1 MTNGA
6 PQRSSIF
13 TGLLLIFLG
22 FLFLLQRFEP
32 QLGIGHLIRRYWP
45 LLLIVWGIAK
55 LIDHFST
62 SRTGEGRPP
71 ILSGPE
77 AALLILIV
85 AVLIGMSFSDWFPSF
100 ISTRFHGDS
109 DDDISIFGR
118 RYSESQE
125 ISKKAIPAGA
135 HVVIRTG
142 RGNITVHASSGND
155 LRVTASESAS
165 GSSEEAARDHLKNV
179 KVVIEESSRSFEVH
193 PVHQDDA
200 EGHVSVDLDVSVPNQ
215 ALVWTNTRLG
225 DISISGTTGAISAAP
240 EHGDVEIHDAADVSV
255 QMQKGDVRIGDILG
269 NLKLTGTGNDL
280 DISNIAGDAAV
291 SGDFFGTIRIRNVAK
306 TTRYTSQRSDLTIVK
321 MTGLLELDSGD
332 LRLSDVAGLAKLN
345 TNDKDLEVENVAGK
359 LNIEDTHGDIQVSFS
374 QPPREDVSISNG
386 TGDVD
391 LTLPSRSTFEISAVS
406 HKGEARSEF
415 EQGQLEPINDSGTG
429 RLNGKIGAQ
438 GPKITIITN
447 YGTITLHK
455 SS

>member
-6 PQRSSIF
+6 RQRSSIF
-13 TGLLLIFLG
+13 TGLLLILLG

-32 QLGIGHLIRRYWP
+32 HLGIGHLVRRYWP

-55 LIDHFST
+55 LIDHFTT

-85 AVLIGMSFSDWFPSF
+85 AVLIGMSFSDWFPNV

-109 DDDISIFGR
+109 DDDISIFGQ

-135 HVVIRTG
+135 HVTIRTG
-142 RGNITVHASSGND
+142 RGNITVHASEGND
-155 LRVTASESAS
+155 LRVAASESAT
-165 GSSEEAARDHLKNV
+165 GSTEAAARDRMKDV
-179 KVVIEESSRSFEVH
+179 KVVIDESRGSFEIH
-193 PVHQDDA
+193 PVHQDEAD
-200 EGHVSVDLDVSVPNQ
+200 GHVSIDLDVSLPKQSSVSANSEH
-215 ALVWTNTRLG
+215 G
-225 DISISGTTGAISAAP
+225 DISISGMAGAVSAAP
-240 EHGDVEIHDAADVSV
+240 EHGDVDIHDVADVSV
-255 QMQKGDVRIGDILG
+255 QMQKGGVRITDVSG
-269 NLKLTGTGNDL
+269 NLKLTGKGDDI
-280 DISNIAGDAAV
+280 DISDVAGDAAV
-291 SGDFFGTIRIRNVAK
+291 EGDFFGTVRLRNVTK
-306 TTRYTSQRSDLTIVK
+306 TTRYISQRSDLTIAK

-332 LRLSDVAGLAKLN
+332 LRLSDVAGFAKLI
-345 TNDKDLEVENVAGK
+345 THDKDLEIENVAGK
-359 LNIEDTHGDIQVSFS
+359 LNIEDTHGDIQVGYS
-374 QPPREDVSISNG
+374 QPPREDASIANG

-391 LTLPSRSTFEISAVS
+391 LTLPSRATFEISAVS
-406 HKGEARSEF
+406 HKGEAQSEF
-415 EQGQLEPINDSGTG
+415 ESGSLEPVNDSGTG
-429 RLNGKIGAQ
+429 RLNGKIGSQ
-438 GPKITIITN
+438 GPKITITTN